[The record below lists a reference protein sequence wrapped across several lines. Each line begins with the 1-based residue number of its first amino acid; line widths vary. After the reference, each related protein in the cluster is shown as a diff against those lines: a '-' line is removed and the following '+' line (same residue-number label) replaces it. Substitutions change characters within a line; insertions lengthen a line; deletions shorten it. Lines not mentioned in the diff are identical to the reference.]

1 VVRDL
6 PRAMGRRITN
16 ELLWGRVAVLG
27 VAIVAAVFAHLYGDL
42 IALLGTFAF
51 GTFGA
56 ALAPAIAVGLNW
68 RRVTSQAAIASISV
82 GMSFNLSLEFLSK
95 QTFWLALPKPPLAS
109 GVLPAAVALAAS
121 FTTLFVVTWLTGRQ
135 GRATV
140 PSDVAA
146 IMEM

>member
-1 VVRDL
+1 
-6 PRAMGRRITN
+6 
-16 ELLWGRVAVLG
+16 VLG

-82 GMSFNLSLEFLSK
+82 GMGLNLTLEFLSK
-95 QTFWLALPKPPLAS
+95 QTLWPALPKPPLAP

-121 FTTLFVVTWLTGRQ
+121 FTTLFVVTWLTDRR

-140 PSDVAA
+140 PPDVAA